1 MTEFAFISL
10 GSNISPET
18 NLPLA
23 IKALSDAGELM
34 GVSKAYQNPAVGP
47 TPQADFVNAA
57 ALLLTELPALE
68 LRQHLRRIE
77 AELGRVRTT
86 DKYAPRTIDLDLC
99 LLGRQVHHTPDLQI
113 PDLGILKHPHL
124 AIPLAEL
131 MPTFHHPALG
141 AALGD
146 IADRLRSD
154 AALTLREDLQLA
166 PWGYTV

>member
-10 GSNISPET
+10 GSNINPET
-18 NLPLA
+18 NLPMA

-34 GVSKAYQNPAVGP
+34 GVSKAYQNPAIGP
-47 TPQADFVNAA
+47 APQADFINAA
-57 ALLLTELPALE
+57 ALLLTELPAQE

-99 LLGRQVHHTPDLQI
+99 LLGRQVHDTPELQI
-113 PDLGILKHPHL
+113 PDPGILKHPHL

-131 MPTFHHPALG
+131 MPSFHHPALG

-146 IADRLRSD
+146 IADRLRTG
-154 AALTLREDLQLA
+154 ATLSPREDLQLT
-166 PWGYTV
+166 PRRHTV